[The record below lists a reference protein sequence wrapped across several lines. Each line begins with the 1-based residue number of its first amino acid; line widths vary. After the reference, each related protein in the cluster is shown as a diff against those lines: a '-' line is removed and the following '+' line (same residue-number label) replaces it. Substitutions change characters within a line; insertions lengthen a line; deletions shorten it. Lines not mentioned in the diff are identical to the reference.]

1 VGLRRL
7 RGELVLAW
15 AAAAVGATGIVSALT
30 PEFAN
35 RSDFVHGV
43 LPPGVPG
50 AARIAA
56 LTFGLTLIWLARS
69 LAHRRRRAWQLAVV
83 LVVGLGLAH
92 LVKGLDVEEASLSLL
107 VLAALFRFRRRFDV
121 PGDPLFVR
129 PLVVTTLAFS
139 TTAALVAVLDV
150 RGFRGDRI
158 EDILAAF
165 SLLLGFRA
173 LHLWLRPITQR
184 VRQSAEERRLVRKLV
199 RSHGDDSLA
208 FFSLRRDKSY
218 FFSPT
223 RRSFVAYKVVGG
235 CALVSG
241 DPVGDKAE
249 LPQLLAE
256 FQRVCHTRGW
266 RLALLSVSSES
277 LPAACSLGLRAIKI
291 GDEAVVRPDG
301 FSLEGRAIR
310 KVRQSVTR
318 LEREGYRFRVVA
330 AGDVDTPLREEL
342 ERVSA
347 VWRGSNVERG
357 FSMAMDDQF
366 REPETFFAIAERG
379 STVGGFLHVVPSGR
393 GFSLGAMRR
402 SRDTPNGLM
411 EYLIVELLG
420 WARDREAQEISL
432 NFCVFADLLV
442 ETPRNRLEAV
452 ARSFLRVG
460 DRLFQLE
467 RLLVFS
473 RKFTPE
479 WRPRYLCVERRA
491 DLLLVGLAY
500 LRVESLLTPPGPWA
514 RQRPHF
520 RLPAVS
526 NPSH

>member
-1 VGLRRL
+1 MGLRRL

-69 LAHRRRRAWQLAVV
+69 LARRRRRAWQLAVV
-83 LVVGLGLAH
+83 LVVGLGISH
-92 LVKGLDVEEASLSLL
+92 LVKGLDFEEASLSVL

-139 TTAALVAVLDV
+139 TTAALFAVLDL
-150 RGFRGDRI
+150 RGFRGDRV
-158 EDILAAF
+158 EDTLAAF
-165 SLLLGFRA
+165 SLVLGFRA
-173 LHLWLRPITQR
+173 LHLWLRPISQR
-184 VRQSAEERRLVRKLV
+184 VRQSAEERRVVRKLV
-199 RSHGDDSLA
+199 RSHGHDSLA

-241 DPVGDKAE
+241 DPVGDSAE
-249 LPQLLAE
+249 VPQLLAE

-266 RLALLSVSSES
+266 RLALLSVSSDS
-277 LPAACSLGLRAIKI
+277 LPAARSLGMRAIKI

-330 AGDVDTPLREEL
+330 AGDVGRPLREEL

-347 VWRGSNVERG
+347 AWRGSNVERG

-366 REPETFFAIAERG
+366 REPEAFFAIAERG

-420 WARDREAQEISL
+420 WARDRGAEEISL
-432 NFCVFADLLV
+432 NFCVFADLLAQ
-442 ETPRNRLEAV
+442 TPRNKLQSV
-452 ARSFLRVG
+452 ARATLRVG
-460 DRLFQLE
+460 DRVFQLE
-467 RLLVFS
+467 RLLTFS
-473 RKFTPE
+473 RKFAPE
-479 WRPRYLCVERRA
+479 WRPRYLCVERLS
-491 DLLLVGLAY
+491 DLPLVGVAY

-514 RQRPHF
+514 KRAP
-520 RLPAVS
+520 LKV
-526 NPSH
+526 NV

>member
-1 VGLRRL
+1 VELRRL

-35 RSDFVHGV
+35 RSEFVHGV

-69 LAHRRRRAWQLAVV
+69 LARRRRRAWQLAVV
-83 LVVGLGLAH
+83 LVVGLGISH
-92 LVKGLDVEEASLSLL
+92 LVKGLDFEEASLSVV

-129 PLVVTTLAFS
+129 PLAVTTLAFS
-139 TTAALVAVLDV
+139 TTAALFAVLDV
-150 RGFRGDRI
+150 RGFRGDRV
-158 EDILAAF
+158 EDTLAAF
-165 SLLLGFRA
+165 SLVLGFRA
-173 LHLWLRPITQR
+173 LHLWLRPISQR
-184 VRQSAEERRLVRKLV
+184 VRQSAEERRVVRKLV
-199 RSHGDDSLA
+199 RSHGHDSLA

-241 DPVGDKAE
+241 DPVGDSAE
-249 LPQLLAE
+249 VPQLLAE

-266 RLALLSVSSES
+266 RLALLSASSDS
-277 LPAACSLGLRAIKI
+277 LPAARSLGMRAIKI

-330 AGDVDTPLREEL
+330 AGDVDRPLREEL

-347 VWRGSNVERG
+347 AWRGSNVERG
-357 FSMAMDDQF
+357 FSLAMDDQF

-393 GFSLGAMRR
+393 GLSLGAMRR

-420 WARDREAQEISL
+420 WARDRGAEEISL
-432 NFCVFADLLV
+432 NFCVFADLLAQ
-442 ETPRNRLEAV
+442 TPRNKLQSV
-452 ARSFLRVG
+452 ARATLRVG
-460 DRLFQLE
+460 DRVFQLE
-467 RLLVFS
+467 RLLTFS
-473 RKFTPE
+473 RKFAPE
-479 WRPRYLCVERRA
+479 WRPRYLCVERLS
-491 DLLLVGLAY
+491 DLPLVGVAY

-514 RQRPHF
+514 KRAP
-520 RLPAVS
+520 LKV
-526 NPSH
+526 